1 MSLSITRI
9 WLLFISKSQ
18 QPATTQEVWESKSN
32 VHQSCCIPA
41 VTYVSMACLSCL
53 EANTNQKML
62 LASKETTHYPIP
74 QVYIAILTI
83 KIHFYSSIGITYKL
97 LWLENKTHA
106 VSPSGDFP
114 CHISQQHQS
123 FYLSTLPRKS
133 NLIFFS
139 HTQLPGFLSPFVF
152 TQVFWVA
159 DRHIWTEIFSNTF
172 KLQDQKQPQ
181 GLSVPSG
188 GCGIAPAVVWP

>member
-1 MSLSITRI
+1 
-9 WLLFISKSQ
+9 
-18 QPATTQEVWESKSN
+18 
-32 VHQSCCIPA
+32 
-41 VTYVSMACLSCL
+41 MACLSCL

-83 KIHFYSSIGITYKL
+83 KIHFYSSTGITYKL

-106 VSPSGDFP
+106 VSPRSDFL
-114 CHISQQHQS
+114 CHIPHQHQS
-123 FYLSTLPRKS
+123 FYLPTFPRRS

-139 HTQLPGFLSPFVF
+139 HTQLPGFQSPFVF
-152 TQVFWVA
+152 TPVFWVA
-159 DRHIWTEIFSNTF
+159 DRHIWTEIFSNRF

-188 GCGIAPAVVWP
+188 RCGIAPAVVWPQHPKHKTRHGRQ

>member
-1 MSLSITRI
+1 M
-9 WLLFISKSQ
+9 
-18 QPATTQEVWESKSN
+18 QEVWESKSN
-32 VHQSCCIPA
+32 VHWSCRIPA

-83 KIHFYSSIGITYKL
+83 KIHFYSSTGITYKL

-106 VSPSGDFP
+106 VSPRSDFL
-114 CHISQQHQS
+114 CHIPHQHQS
-123 FYLSTLPRKS
+123 FYLPTFPRRS

-139 HTQLPGFLSPFVF
+139 HTQLPGFQSPFVF
-152 TQVFWVA
+152 TPVFWVA
-159 DRHIWTEIFSNTF
+159 DRHIWTEIFSNRF

-188 GCGIAPAVVWP
+188 RCGIAPAVVWPQHPKHKTRHGCQ